1 MAAGRQREE
10 ESDSGGISMARYTD
24 AACRLCRREGEKLFL
39 KGQRCYTGKCAIARR
54 SFAPGQHGQGR
65 KKVSEYGTQLR
76 EKQKTKRFY
85 GILESQFRKTYEKG
99 VRMKGKSGENLL
111 QLLELRM
118 DNVVYRMGFA
128 SSRAEA
134 RQLVTH
140 GHFTVNG
147 KKVNIPSYTMKVNDV
162 IAVRETSR
170 KSPKFQ
176 ELANRPVPPWL
187 SFNAEALSG
196 SVVQA
201 PARADVDIEVKE
213 TLIVELYSK

>member
-1 MAAGRQREE
+1 
-10 ESDSGGISMARYTD
+10 MARYTD
-24 AACRLCRREGEKLFL
+24 ASCRLCRREGEKLFL

-65 KKVSEYGTQLR
+65 KKISEYGSQLR

-85 GILESQFRKTYEKG
+85 GVLEGQFRKTFESAS
-99 VRMKGKSGENLL
+99 RMKGKSGENLL

-118 DNVVYRMGFA
+118 DNIIYRMGLA
-128 SSRAEA
+128 SSRAEG

-147 KKVNIPSYTMKVNDV
+147 KKANIPSMVLKAGDA
-162 IAVRETSR
+162 IAVRESSR

-176 ELANRPVPPWL
+176 DMTTRPTPSWL
-187 SFNAEALSG
+187 TFNKEALSG
-196 SVVQA
+196 TIVQL
-201 PARADVDIEVKE
+201 PARADVDLEVKE

>member
-1 MAAGRQREE
+1 
-10 ESDSGGISMARYTD
+10 MARYTE

-85 GILESQFRKTYEKG
+85 GVLENQFRKTFATAEH
-99 VRMKGKSGENLL
+99 MKGKTGENLL
-111 QLLELRM
+111 RLLELRM
-118 DNVVYRMGFA
+118 DNVIYRMGIG
-128 SSRAEA
+128 SSRAGA

-140 GHFTVNG
+140 GHFTLNG
-147 KKVNIPSYTMKVNDV
+147 KKADIPSMTLKAGDV
-162 IAVRETSR
+162 IAVRDSSR

-176 ELANRPVPPWL
+176 DITRRPVPAWL
-187 SFNAEALSG
+187 SFNTETLTG
-196 SVVQA
+196 SIVQV
-201 PARADVDIEVKE
+201 PARSDVDIEVKE

>member
-1 MAAGRQREE
+1 
-10 ESDSGGISMARYTD
+10 MARYTE
-24 AACRLCRREGEKLFL
+24 AVCRLCRREGEKLFL

-54 SFAPGQHGQGR
+54 SFVPGQHGQGR

-85 GILESQFRKTYEKG
+85 GVLESQFRKTYNHA

-111 QLLELRM
+111 LLLELRM
-118 DNVVYRMGFA
+118 DNIVYRMGFA

-147 KKVNIPSYTMKVNDV
+147 KKVNIPSYTMKVNDI
-162 IAVRETSR
+162 IAVRESSR

-187 SFNAEALSG
+187 TFNADALSG
-196 SVVQA
+196 TVVQA

>member
-1 MAAGRQREE
+1 
-10 ESDSGGISMARYTD
+10 MARYTE
-24 AACRLCRREGEKLFL
+24 ASCRLCRREGEKLFL

-85 GILESQFRKTYEKG
+85 GLLEGQFRLTFE
-99 VRMKGKSGENLL
+99 RAEHMKGKTGENLL

-128 SSRAEA
+128 ASRAEA

-140 GHFTVNG
+140 GHFILNG
-147 KKVNIPSYTMKVNDV
+147 KKADIPSMLMKAGDE
-162 IAVRETSR
+162 IAVRESSR
-170 KSPKFQ
+170 KSPKF
-176 ELANRPVPPWL
+176 ENVGSRPIPGWL
-187 SFNAEALSG
+187 TFDTEALRG
-196 SVVQA
+196 TVVQI
-201 PARADVDIEVKE
+201 PTRADVDLEVKE

>member
-1 MAAGRQREE
+1 
-10 ESDSGGISMARYTD
+10 MARYTD
-24 AACRLCRREGEKLFL
+24 ASCRLCRREGEKLFL

-76 EKQKTKRFY
+76 EKQKAKRFY
-85 GILESQFRKTYEKG
+85 GVLENQFRKTYESAE
-99 VRMKGKSGENLL
+99 RMKGKTGENLL

-118 DNVVYRMGFA
+118 DNVIYRIGLGA
-128 SSRAEA
+128 SRAEA

-140 GHFTVNG
+140 GHFTING
-147 KKVNIPSYTMKVNDV
+147 KKADIPSMILKPGDV
-162 IAVRETSR
+162 IAVSESSR

-176 ELANRPVPPWL
+176 ELAGRSVPAWL
-187 SFNAEALSG
+187 SFNAETLSG

-201 PARADVDIEVKE
+201 PARADIDIEVKE